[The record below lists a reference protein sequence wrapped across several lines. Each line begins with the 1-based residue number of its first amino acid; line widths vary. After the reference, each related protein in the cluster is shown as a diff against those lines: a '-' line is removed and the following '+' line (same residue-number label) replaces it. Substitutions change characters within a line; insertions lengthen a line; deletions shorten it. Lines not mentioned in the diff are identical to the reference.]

1 MSKNKGP
8 FDAVIDTLTFSLI
21 GGDLRKHTEKMIAW
35 PNAKREKQAREAIH
49 VLKDWPKWKPLI
61 EAAGKVDKAGCVFWI
76 CGLGLDATNKRAAK
90 AYNQIRD
97 LLDTLLDKPE
107 QAKE

>member
-1 MSKNKGP
+1 MNEKRS
-8 FDAVIDTLTFSLI
+8 FDAVLSHLTNRLNSRGEGSERNELEQVI
-21 GGDLRKHTEKMIAW
+21 R
-35 PNAKREKQAREAIH
+35 
-49 VLKDWPKWKPLI
+49 VL
-61 EAAGKVDKAGCVFWI
+61 EVAGRVDKARCVFWI

>member
-1 MSKNKGP
+1 MSEKRS
-8 FDAVIDTLTFSLI
+8 FDAVLSHLTNRLNSRGEGSERNELEQVI
-21 GGDLRKHTEKMIAW
+21 R
-35 PNAKREKQAREAIH
+35 
-49 VLKDWPKWKPLI
+49 VL
-61 EAAGKVDKAGCVFWI
+61 EAAGGVDKAGCVFWI